1 LKDHGSTPEIAS
13 DEGRALD
20 MFGGAV
26 AVVTGAGS
34 GIGRALVAALAKRK
48 ARTIVAI
55 DLDESAVEH
64 TALIVGQETGAS
76 VIGKRLNVT
85 DEDALRACVEQV
97 EREIGAIDLWFSNAG
112 VNRGEGIG
120 TTLEWRTALDVNL
133 LAHVYAARCVLPGM
147 ERRGAGRFVITAS
160 AAGLLSDIRNAPYT
174 VSKHALVGFA
184 EWLAIGVGEGVK
196 VSCVCPEGVLTG
208 MTKADSKSAGPG
220 MNFIEAGEVAE
231 RTLKGVEEGQFLVLT
246 HPRTGEYEARRV
258 QDRQSWINS
267 MRKARTRSQG
277 TSSVFAA

>member
-1 LKDHGSTPEIAS
+1 
-13 DEGRALD
+13 
-20 MFGGAV
+20 MFSGAV

-48 ARTIVAI
+48 ARTIIAI
-55 DLDESAVEH
+55 DLDGSAVEH
-64 TALIVGQETGAS
+64 TALIVGQETATS
-76 VIGKRLNVT
+76 VIAKRLDVT
-85 DEDALRACVEQV
+85 DEDAVRTCVAQA
-97 EREIGAIDLWFSNAG
+97 EREFGAIDLWFSNAG

-120 TTLEWRTALDVNL
+120 STLEWRIALDVNL

-147 ERRGAGRFVITAS
+147 ERRGAGRFVLTAS

-174 VSKHALVGFA
+174 VSKHALVGLA

-220 MNFIEAGEVAE
+220 INFIEAGEVAE
-231 RTLKGVEEGQFLVLT
+231 RTLVGVEEGQFLVLT

-258 QDRQSWINS
+258 QDRQSWISS

-277 TSSVFAA
+277 KSCLFAA